1 MTTSRRFLD
10 RLSDGNMP
18 LISEPRRRGPM
29 LNAIERAAF
38 AALLLMMGCASSGPT
53 YEQIESTLPPLAA
66 GQGRIYLFLTGAT
79 EIPSFF
85 PQLTVDGAPVGEL
98 RPNTY
103 LYVDRPEGVHVVG
116 VGVKKVDA
124 AFGAQGAT
132 TPLEIPLEAGET
144 VYVETDATADG
155 MVVVTLTRVPAE
167 DGQRDLR
174 PLSPAPQPSQ

>member
-1 MTTSRRFLD
+1 M
-10 RLSDGNMP
+10 SD
-18 LISEPRRRGPM
+18 
-29 LNAIERAAF
+29 AIERDPSTRAPRRAAC
-38 AALLLMMGCASSGPT
+38 AALLLWIGCASGGPT

-103 LYVDRPEGVHVVG
+103 LYVDRPEGVHVIG
-116 VGVKKVDA
+116 VAVKKVDA
-124 AFGAQGAT
+124 AFGSQGAT

-144 VYVETDATADG
+144 VYVETDATASG

-174 PLSPAPQPSQ
+174 PLSPAPQTSQ